1 MNQCFY
7 KSKYLYTKCYL
18 SLNMEQQLPKLD
30 YFDRR
35 TLFELDSNARI
46 SETNIGKKIRKSK
59 QFVDY
64 RIKKLEEN
72 NILKGYITVIDY
84 SKLGYLSI
92 RVYFK
97 FHNLTPEQQTKLENE
112 LIRDK
117 EVWWLVTL
125 EGIWDVGYAMAVK
138 NILEFYD
145 YWDKIMKK
153 YRKFIS
159 KQSVVIYT
167 HIKQY
172 PKAYLIEEDNKE
184 EGTVVGASKKQIK
197 CDDFDLS
204 LLRLIADKGRMALLE
219 IAQKLNTSPQVIRNH
234 LKNLER
240 DGIIQ
245 GYRALID
252 VSFLGYRYYK
262 SYINL
267 LHTERL
273 AELEAFCAKHPNI
286 LNVNR
291 TIGGRDFEI
300 ELQAKSF
307 DQFDKIMK
315 EIRTRFECMIDDYEF
330 VIAREEK
337 KMVYF
342 PFE

>member
-1 MNQCFY
+1 ML
-7 KSKYLYTKCYL
+7 KEEL
-18 SLNMEQQLPKLD
+18 KLD
-30 YFDRR
+30 SYDRKII
-35 TLFELDSNARI
+35 FELDKNARV
-46 SETNIGKKIRKSK
+46 TTTQIGKKIRKSK

-64 RIKKLEEN
+64 RIKRLEEAGV
-72 NILKGYITVIDY
+72 LPGYITVIDY
-84 SKLGYLSI
+84 SKLGYQSI

-97 FHNLTPEQQTKLENE
+97 FHNITREKQDELEND
-112 LIRDK
+112 LIKDK

-125 EGIWDVGYAMAVK
+125 EGQWDVGYATAVK
-138 NILEFYD
+138 NIIDFYD
-145 YWDKIMKK
+145 YWDKIMTK
-153 YRKFIS
+153 YRKYIS
-159 KQSVVIYT
+159 KRSVVIYT

-172 PKAYLIEEDNKE
+172 PKSYIINQRNTER
-184 EGTVVGASKKQIK
+184 GTIVGASKEVMSIDKL
-197 CDDFDLS
+197 DLQMLK
-204 LLRLIADKGRMALLE
+204 LLSDNGRIPLLE
-219 IAQKLNTSPQVIRNH
+219 IANKLNTSPQVIRNH
-234 LKNLER
+234 MKKLENNKV
-240 DGIIQ
+240 IQ

-267 LHTERL
+267 LNTDRL
-273 AELEAFCAKHPNI
+273 QELQQFCLQHPNI

-307 DQFDKIMK
+307 DEFDSIMN
-315 EIRTRFECMIDDYEF
+315 ELRREFAGMIDDYEF

-342 PFE
+342 PFG

>member
-1 MNQCFY
+1 MA
-7 KSKYLYTKCYL
+7 KEEL
-18 SLNMEQQLPKLD
+18 KLD
-30 YFDRR
+30 LYDRKI
-35 TLFELDSNARI
+35 LFELDKNARI
-46 SETNIGKKIRKSK
+46 TTTDIGKKIRKSK

-64 RIKKLEEN
+64 RITRLEEAM
-72 NILKGYITVIDY
+72 ILQGYITVIDY
-84 SKLGYLSI
+84 ARLGYQSI

-97 FHNLTPEQQTKLENE
+97 FHNITREKQDELEND
-112 LIRDK
+112 LIKDK

-125 EGIWDVGYAMAVK
+125 EGQWDVGYATAVK
-138 NILEFYD
+138 NILDFYP
-145 YWDKIMKK
+145 YWDKIMTK
-153 YRKFIS
+153 YRKHIS
-159 KQSVVIYT
+159 KSSVVIYT

-172 PKAYLIEEDNKE
+172 PKSYLLNQNNTEK
-184 EGTVVGASKKQIK
+184 GTMVGATKEIILIDQLDTQLLKL
-197 CDDFDLS
+197 LS
-204 LLRLIADKGRMALLE
+204 DNGRMPLLE
-219 IAQKLNTSPQVIRNH
+219 VSTKLNTSPQVIRNH
-234 LKNLER
+234 IKKLEKNN
-240 DGIIQ
+240 IIQ

-252 VSFLGYRYYK
+252 VSLLGYRYYK

-267 LHTERL
+267 LNTERL
-273 AELEAFCAKHPNI
+273 LELQQFCLQHPNI

-307 DQFDKIMK
+307 DEFDSIMNS
-315 EIRTRFECMIDDYEF
+315 IRKKFAGMIDDYEF

>member
-1 MNQCFY
+1 
-7 KSKYLYTKCYL
+7 
-18 SLNMEQQLPKLD
+18 MEQQLPKLD

-35 TLFELDSNARI
+35 TLFELDKNARI
-46 SETNIGKKIRKSK
+46 SGTSIGKKIRKSK

-72 NILKGYITVIDY
+72 KILKGYITVIDY
-84 SKLGYLSI
+84 SKLGYLSV

-97 FHNLTPEQQTKLENE
+97 FHNLTPEQQAKLENE

-159 KQSVVIYT
+159 KNSVVVYT

-172 PKAYLIEEDNKE
+172 PKSYLIEENNE
-184 EGTVVGASKKQIK
+184 HNGTLVGASKNQIR
-197 CDDFDLS
+197 CDEFNLN
-204 LLRLIADKGRMALLE
+204 LLRLIADNGRMSLLE
-219 IAQKLNTSPQVIRNH
+219 AAQKLKTSPQVIRNH
-234 LKNLER
+234 LRKLEKE
-240 DGIIQ
+240 GIIQ

-252 VSFLGYRYYK
+252 VSSLGYRYYK

-267 LHTERL
+267 LHTEKL
-273 AELEAFCAKHPNI
+273 MELEYFCKRHPNI

-291 TIGGRDFEI
+291 TVGGRDFEI
-300 ELQAKSF
+300 KLQAKSF
-307 DQFDKIMK
+307 DQFDQIMK
-315 EIRTRFECMIDDYEF
+315 EIRTKFEGMIDDYEF

>member
-1 MNQCFY
+1 MIKIDAY
-7 KSKYLYTKCYL
+7 DK
-18 SLNMEQQLPKLD
+18 
-30 YFDRR
+30 RI
-35 TLFELDSNARI
+35 LFELDKDARI
-46 SETNIGKKIRKSK
+46 STTKISKLLRKSK

-64 RIKKLEEN
+64 RIKKLESEKV
-72 NILKGYITVIDY
+72 LLGYTTVIDY
-84 SKLGYLSI
+84 SKLGYISM

-97 FHNLTPEQQTKLENE
+97 FHNITPEQQKKLEEE
-112 LIRDK
+112 LIKDK

-125 EGIWDVGYAMAVK
+125 EGPWDVGYAMAVK
-138 NILEFYD
+138 NVLEFYD

-159 KQSVVIYT
+159 KRSIVIYT

-172 PKAYLIEEDNKE
+172 PKAYIMEQHNTYH
-184 EGTVVGASKKQIK
+184 GTLVGASKQAEKIS
-197 CDDFDLS
+197 DFDRQLLKLISDKARLPLLDIAES
-204 LLRLIADKGRMALLE
+204 LK
-219 IAQKLNTSPQVIRNH
+219 TSHQVVRNH
-234 LKNLER
+234 LRKLEEL
-240 DGIIQ
+240 GVIQ

-262 SYINL
+262 AYINL
-267 LHTERL
+267 VKTERIK
-273 AELEAFCAKHPNI
+273 ELDHFCERHPNI

-300 ELQAKSF
+300 ELQTKSF
-307 DQFDKIMK
+307 EEFEKIMG
-315 EIRTRFECMIDDYEF
+315 EIRSNFEDMIDEYEF

-337 KMVYF
+337 KMIYF

>member
-1 MNQCFY
+1 
-7 KSKYLYTKCYL
+7 
-18 SLNMEQQLPKLD
+18 MELKLD
-30 YFDRR
+30 YYDKKV
-35 TLFELDSNARI
+35 LFELDKNARI
-46 SETNIGKKIRKSK
+46 TTSSIAKQIKKSK

-64 RIKKLEEN
+64 RIKKLEEAKV
-72 NILKGYITVIDY
+72 ISGYTTVIDH
-84 SKLGYLSI
+84 SKLGYISM

-97 FHNLTPEQQTKLENE
+97 FHNITPEQQAELENA
-112 LIRDK
+112 LIKDK

-125 EGIWDVGYAMAVK
+125 EGLWDVGYAMAVK
-138 NILEFYD
+138 NVLDFYD

-159 KQSVVIYT
+159 KSSVVVYT
-167 HIKQY
+167 HIQQY
-172 PKAYLIEEDNKE
+172 PKSYLIGKDNVD
-184 EGTVVGASKKQIK
+184 EGTLVGASKDISE
-197 CDDFDLS
+197 CDKLDMN
-204 LLRLIADKGRMALLE
+204 LLKLVSDKARLPLLE
-219 IAQKLNTSPQVIRNH
+219 MATLLKTSPQVIRNR
-234 LKNLER
+234 LKKLESK
-240 DGIIQ
+240 GIIQ

-262 SYINL
+262 SYINFVNTDQL
-267 LHTERL
+267 K
-273 AELEAFCAKHPNI
+273 ELEHFCFQHQNI

-307 DQFDKIMK
+307 DEFEKIMN
-315 EIRTRFECMIDDYEF
+315 EIRKKFIGMIDDYEF

-337 KMVYF
+337 KMTYF